1 MIYFFAILLWIS
13 PASVDIQPHKEFGL
27 GLDLLL
33 ALVVLEKLHL
43 AQTLFGFCARLV
55 GATEVFAFLLRND
68 FVAVFDFFDHRLP
81 SSANFARPHSSVNTT
96 PAVELLASGGFL
108 RYVLNRTEAKLT
120 RHTKSSD
127 GRIALITGGT
137 DGLGRA
143 AAVLLAEHGYRV
155 FAGGRNA
162 ERLAALQQLA
172 GERKLPLTAIELD
185 VCDDASVDRAVTEIE
200 KTAAT
205 VDVLVNNAGIAIAAV
220 MEEITLEDLRRQFET
235 NYFGLVRMSQRVL
248 PAMRR
253 KLRGRIINMSSIAGK
268 LVSPLFG
275 PYSSSKH
282 AVEAVSDAMRLEVY
296 PFGIQVVLIEPGY
309 IPTSMN
315 RNAGELSSAY
325 AKGAETSPYKAVYQ
339 GFLNAWSKTT
349 KSSHYTPEDCAR
361 VIVRAVEDDRPR
373 ARYPVTREAKI
384 GILARRWLSDRAMDR
399 HMRKTM
405 GIPDFQ
411 PAPPTDARK

>member
-1 MIYFFAILLWIS
+1 MF
-13 PASVDIQPHKEFGL
+13 
-27 GLDLLL
+27 
-33 ALVVLEKLHL
+33 
-43 AQTLFGFCARLV
+43 
-55 GATEVFAFLLRND
+55 
-68 FVAVFDFFDHRLP
+68 
-81 SSANFARPHSSVNTT
+81 SSGR
-96 PAVELLASGGFL
+96 
-108 RYVLNRTEAKLT
+108 EAKL
-120 RHTKSSD
+120 RRNTKSGD
-127 GRIALITGGT
+127 GRIALVTGGT

-143 AAVLLAEHGYRV
+143 AAVMLAEHGYRV

-162 ERLAALQQLA
+162 ERRAALQQLA
-172 GERKLPLTAIELD
+172 GERKLPLAAIELD
-185 VCDDASVDRAVTEIE
+185 VCDDGSVDRAVTEIE

-282 AVEAVSDAMRLEVY
+282 AVEAASDAMRLEVY

-325 AKGAETSPYKAVYQ
+325 AKGAQQSPYKAVYE
-339 GFLNAWSKTT
+339 GFLSAWSKTT
-349 KSSHYTPEDCAR
+349 KSSQYSAEDCAQ
-361 VIVRAVEDDRPR
+361 VVVRAVEDDPPR
-373 ARYPVTREAKI
+373 ARYPVTREAKL

-399 HMRKTM
+399 QMRKTM

-411 PAPPTDARK
+411 RARPGDPRK

>member
-1 MIYFFAILLWIS
+1 L
-13 PASVDIQPHKEFGL
+13 
-27 GLDLLL
+27 
-33 ALVVLEKLHL
+33 
-43 AQTLFGFCARLV
+43 T
-55 GATEVFAFLLRND
+55 
-68 FVAVFDFFDHRLP
+68 
-81 SSANFARPHSSVNTT
+81 SSKQN
-96 PAVELLASGGFL
+96 
-108 RYVLNRTEAKLT
+108 
-120 RHTKSSD
+120 SD
-127 GRIALITGGT
+127 GRTALITGGT

-143 AAVLLAEHGYRV
+143 AVVMLAEHGYRV

-162 ERLAALQQLA
+162 ERIAALQQLA
-172 GERKLPLTAIELD
+172 RERKLPITAMELD
-185 VCDDASVDRAVTEIE
+185 VCDDASVERAVTGIE
-200 KTAAT
+200 KAAGT

-220 MEEITLEDLRRQFET
+220 MEEITLADLRRQFET

-248 PAMRR
+248 PGMRR
-253 KLRGRIINMSSIAGK
+253 KLSGRIINMSSIAGK

-325 AKGAETSPYKAVYQ
+325 AQGAEQSPYKVVYQ
-339 GFLNAWSKTT
+339 GFLNAWGKTT
-349 KSSHYTPEDCAR
+349 KSSQYKPEDCAR
-361 VIVRAVEDDRPR
+361 VIVRAIEDDPPR

-399 HMRKTM
+399 QMRKTM
-405 GIPDFQ
+405 GIPDFHRT
-411 PAPPTDARK
+411 PRTDARK

>member
-1 MIYFFAILLWIS
+1 
-13 PASVDIQPHKEFGL
+13 
-27 GLDLLL
+27 
-33 ALVVLEKLHL
+33 
-43 AQTLFGFCARLV
+43 
-55 GATEVFAFLLRND
+55 
-68 FVAVFDFFDHRLP
+68 
-81 SSANFARPHSSVNTT
+81 
-96 PAVELLASGGFL
+96 
-108 RYVLNRTEAKLT
+108 
-120 RHTKSSD
+120 
-127 GRIALITGGT
+127 
-137 DGLGRA
+137 
-143 AAVLLAEHGYRV
+143 
-155 FAGGRNA
+155 
-162 ERLAALQQLA
+162 
-172 GERKLPLTAIELD
+172 
-185 VCDDASVDRAVTEIE
+185 
-200 KTAAT
+200 
-205 VDVLVNNAGIAIAAV
+205 
-220 MEEITLEDLRRQFET
+220 LRRQFET
-235 NYFGLVRMSQRVL
+235 NYFGLVRISQRVL

-325 AKGAETSPYKAVYQ
+325 AKGAEQSPYQAVYQ

-349 KSSHYTPEDCAR
+349 KSPQYTPEDCAR
-361 VIVRAVEDDRPR
+361 VIVRAVEDDPPR

-399 HMRKTM
+399 QMRKTM

-411 PAPPTDARK
+411 RMPPTGARK